1 MFQLEGKKTKWAREG
16 TGRAVQ
22 EDQTTPQQK
31 RET

>member
-1 MFQLEGKKTKWAREG
+1 MFQLEGKKMKWAKEG

-31 RET
+31 